1 MKGELGNGH
10 DARVSRIEIRELSV
24 EIWFEHVE
32 LYVPEAPPIFGVWAC
47 TAQLVFEAP
56 EAVAASWHRM
66 SLWVLDSELRVSGAI
81 HGWEVLLERQ
91 EDVSLALEWSNGA
104 KFSVTN
110 AKSALLHLHP
120 LRRTGEARDEG

>member
-1 MKGELGNGH
+1 MG
-10 DARVSRIEIRELSV
+10 RIELRELSV
-24 EIWFEHVE
+24 ELWFEHVD

-47 TAQLVFEAP
+47 RGHLAFEAP

-66 SLWVLDSELRVSGAI
+66 SLWVSDSELTVSGAV

-91 EDVSLALEWSNGA
+91 ENVSLALEWSNGA

-110 AKSALLHLHP
+110 AKSALLHLNP
-120 LRRTGEARDEG
+120 LRRTGETRDEG